1 MRTCAGEKMSFRT
14 TDKEDR
20 VMIFL
25 DLANISFGLSDHEGL
40 ENSTIDHELLATT
53 LIDGRKVAG
62 AMAFDTIQYF
72 NSKGLMAK
80 YLSEIGYKIVYGH
93 MEDDRQKEVDV
104 SIATE
109 MIMHAVRDHYDV
121 AILISGDRDFIHA
134 INAVQSLGKK
144 VEVASFSMCTSS
156 ALTRVSD
163 KYVDVGALP
172 IVDYCVPCAKETC
185 EVPKE
190 TDEEFTDVFAL
201 IKAEKECQG
210 VE

>member
-1 MRTCAGEKMSFRT
+1 MSFRT

-25 DLANISFGLSDHEGL
+25 DLANISFGLSKHEGL
-40 ENSTIDHELLATT
+40 ENSMIDHELLATT

-144 VEVASFSMCTSS
+144 VEVASFSNCTSS

-163 KYVDVGALP
+163 KYVDVGTLP
-172 IVDYCVPCAKETC
+172 IVDYCEPCARETC
-185 EVPKE
+185 DVPNDA
-190 TDEEFTDVFAL
+190 DEEFTDVFAL
-201 IKAEKECQG
+201 INAEKECQG